1 MESILQTP
9 YRRGR
14 PAPPKP
20 TSVVQP
26 AKPSLEPAPP
36 NRDDSLPRN
45 RVDNPPVLADL
56 ATGAGWANAESAE
69 NASLSTSPFPF
80 GEPHRSKRLLCHKST
95 EAVNLN

>member
-14 PAPPKP
+14 
-20 TSVVQP
+20 
-26 AKPSLEPAPP
+26 PAPP

-56 ATGAGWANAESAE
+56 ATRAGWANAESAE